1 MSKAFFRK
9 IAFGLGPNDEIPS
22 DPLSWAQS
30 QFDEIHE
37 IDLMG
42 APSLSEQIK
51 LSSKMRE
58 TEDNLTV
65 KFKHSAVEYE
75 EAREINYRKYGLE
88 FYPGLELH
96 IRHKAALQSKQPAFE
111 RMFHFWTNHFAVIDA
126 GGGLKSFAI
135 GPYQRE
141 VIRKNLTGSFSNLV
155 KQATIGYAM
164 LESLDNGDSIG
175 PNSTY
180 VRQEKVGGYY
190 NGDAALNEN
199 HARELLELHT
209 VSPAAGYTQ
218 EDVIQLSKV
227 MTGWKANY
235 YKSDYVDWK
244 NPVKFDPFI
253 HEPKEKKILGKTY
266 NSKDSKINAKDQLFA
281 VIDDLCAS
289 DHCRRFISTKLCK
302 YFIDD
307 NPSPEVIQYVM
318 DTWKQSDGDLPTIHK
333 AVVEIAFKNPQF
345 NRKFLMPETWWLQAS
360 RMLDI
365 EFLMTKESFWKHDFS
380 RWPEAQFQIT
390 RLMEDLGHHPF
401 DFKQPNGYMDN
412 EEEWISPEMMIRRL
426 VYAKDSFNYFKSD
439 NAKKDNF
446 RDFLVTAIN
455 KNFDNPDEIANEIF
469 TENSFSSKIV
479 TTFLNLPEV
488 LRV

>member
-75 EAREINYRKYGLE
+75 EAREINWRKHGNE

-365 EFLMTKESFWKHDFS
+365 EFLMTKESTAHQNFKDLVKS
-380 RWPEAQFQIT
+380 LGEGDTILSLKELAPV
-390 RLMEDLGHHPF
+390 RLIKNEFYASVVELYQKGASSEELRSLLGR
-401 DFKQPNGYMDN
+401 G
-412 EEEWISPEMMIRRL
+412 R
-426 VYAKDSFNYFKSD
+426 
-439 NAKKDNF
+439 AKKGIYEGDLVEGELEIGQISALLDDIPTVDTLMNT
-446 RDFLVTAIN
+446 FLEEYQLATQK
-455 KNFDNPDEIANEIF
+455 KNF
-469 TENSFSSKIV
+469 
-479 TTFLNLPEV
+479 
-488 LRV
+488 